1 MAVFVLDD
9 RSARLEATA
18 YSEVYQQY
26 RDLLVK
32 DQIVIA
38 EGRLSQDDR
47 SGATVMR
54 VSALHSLADERA
66 RLASGL
72 TIHVDASE
80 VDDRFREFL
89 RKSLSAAP
97 GECPVRLRYHQGR
110 QSASLILGHRW
121 RVSPSEE
128 LLEELRRELGHD
140 RVKLAF
146 DKPQTAGENL

>member
-1 MAVFVLDD
+1 
-9 RSARLEATA
+9 
-18 YSEVYQQY
+18 
-26 RDLLVK
+26 
-32 DQIVIA
+32 
-38 EGRLSQDDR
+38 
-47 SGATVMR
+47 MR

-97 GECPVRLRYHQGR
+97 GDCPVRLRYHQGR
-110 QSASLILGHRW
+110 QSASLMLGHRW

-140 RVKLAF
+140 RVKLMF
-146 DKPQTAGENL
+146 DNPLTAGENS